1 MFRSNTMSSVD
12 LSGLFDITQRPVL
25 INTSASEN
33 RENVSNESSTTL
45 SLYDQGVISL
55 QQLNAFYWYRPLLIP
70 LLIVGLVTSTLN
82 VVVNCRCARDAY
94 VLYFTGVSVGDAV
107 FIICICSPFIVNL
120 LYPPSSEVYE
130 KYSLYIY
137 TFANTVFR
145 RGAIVLNGIASSER
159 FIKLIFP
166 FHVSRNILSR
176 YPRCVVIAVFILSF
190 LVHLSLIV
198 ELEVREVKDNIW
210 MMVTSKVQ
218 AEFPLLFVVLR
229 NVGRV
234 AFVYVPTTYLLMINV
249 ALVAA
254 LQMHAAKQGNIRT
267 TRGVKVK
274 DESKI
279 RGGKQDQV
287 AQESQVSDGRNIQTE
302 AVMRTSR
309 LVLILT
315 FTFFL
320 LALPS
325 TVNATASSFVPD
337 YGLFTRNRYLT
348 YLLVYLTDLVG
359 ILTQPVLFTVSLVI
373 SRQFR
378 KSLLETLNLHP

>member
-1 MFRSNTMSSVD
+1 MSSVD
-12 LSGLFDITQRPVL
+12 LSGLLDTTQRPVL

-33 RENVSNESSTTL
+33 RENDMSNESSTTL

-234 AFVYVPTTYLLMINV
+234 AFVYVPTTYLLVINV

-274 DESKI
+274 DDSKI
-279 RGGKQDQV
+279 RGGKQDHV
-287 AQESQVSDGRNIQTE
+287 AQESQASDGRNIQTE

-359 ILTQPVLFTVSLVI
+359 ILTQPVLFTVNLVI

-378 KSLLETLNLHP
+378 KSLLETLNLHR